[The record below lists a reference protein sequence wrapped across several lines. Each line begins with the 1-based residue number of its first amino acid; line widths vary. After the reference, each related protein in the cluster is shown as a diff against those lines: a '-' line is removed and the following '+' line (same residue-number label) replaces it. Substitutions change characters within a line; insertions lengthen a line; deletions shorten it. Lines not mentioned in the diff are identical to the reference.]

1 MSVGSD
7 RRGPTRWRCPDR
19 PQHQPRRLPVHGDS
33 ASLGPPLPWDQR
45 LRYDRTR
52 PSSMIVTFQ
61 KSHVKICVFIVF
73 PRILTCDFW
82 NVTIMGD
89 GLLFTKFPSMSKGQ

>member
-1 MSVGSD
+1 
-7 RRGPTRWRCPDR
+7 
-19 PQHQPRRLPVHGDS
+19 
-33 ASLGPPLPWDQR
+33 
-45 LRYDRTR
+45 
-52 PSSMIVTFQ
+52 MIVTFQ
-61 KSHVKICVFIVF
+61 KSHVKIYVFIVF